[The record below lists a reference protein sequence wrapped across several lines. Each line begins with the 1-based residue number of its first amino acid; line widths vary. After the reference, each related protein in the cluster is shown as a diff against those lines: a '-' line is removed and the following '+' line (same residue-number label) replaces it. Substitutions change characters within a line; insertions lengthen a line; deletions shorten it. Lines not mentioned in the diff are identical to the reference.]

1 MFSSLLD
8 FQDFFKTERKA
19 VNYFIKMRW
28 NGNVQCPYKE
38 CDNNKNKCYTLKS
51 EKDFKCASCGKTFSY
66 KTGTIFENSKISM
79 KKWFLAIYLHTSHK
93 KGISSPQ
100 LAKYLKVRQATAW
113 FILHRLRLV
122 GKNFFGNVQFT
133 GTVEVDECYVGGSES
148 NKHTSKKFKSE
159 KSVIIGLVN
168 RETKQAKAF
177 KIDNADKECLLPKI
191 GCNVKEKST
200 IVTDT
205 YHAYNNLRRNYT
217 HKTVKHSANEY
228 VRNEIDIDGRVAFK
242 VHTNTV
248 EGFWS
253 LVKRT
258 INGTHHW
265 ISKKHTQAYLAEME
279 VRYNTKEQ
287 DDCFRFE
294 SFVSKVN
301 GLRLKYKD
309 LIAIV

>member
-8 FQDFFKTERKA
+8 FQNFFKTEKKA

-28 NGNVQCPYKE
+28 NGNVTCPYKE
-38 CDNNKNKCYTLKS
+38 CDNNKNQCYTLKS

-79 KKWFLAIYLHTSHK
+79 TKWFLAIYLHTAHK

-113 FILHRLRLV
+113 FILHRLRHV
-122 GKNFFGNVQFT
+122 GKNFFGKVEFS
-133 GTVEVDECYVGGSES
+133 GTTEVDECYVGGTES
-148 NKHTSKKFKSE
+148 NKHKDKKFTSQKTA
-159 KSVIIGLVN
+159 IIGLVN

-177 KIDNADKECLLPKI
+177 VVESPNKEELLPKI
-191 GCNVKEKST
+191 GGNIKAKSVV
-200 IVTDT
+200 ITDT
-205 YHAYNNLRRNYT
+205 YGVYKDLKNNFS
-217 HKTVKHSANEY
+217 HKTVKHINNEY
-228 VRNEIDIDGRVAFK
+228 VKNELDIDGRVAFK

-253 LVKRT
+253 IVKRT

-287 DDCFRFE
+287 DDNIRFE
-294 SFVSKVN
+294 RFVSKVS
-301 GLRLKYKD
+301 GLRLKYTT
-309 LIAIV
+309 LIAGV

>member
-19 VNYFIKMRW
+19 VIYFIKMRW
-28 NGNVQCPYKE
+28 NSNVQCPYKE

-122 GKNFFGNVQFT
+122 GKNFFGKVQFS
-133 GTVEVDECYVGGSES
+133 GTTEIDECYVGGSES
-148 NKHTSKKFKSE
+148 NKHTNKKFKSE
-159 KSVIIGLVN
+159 KSVIVGLVN
-168 RETKQAKAF
+168 RETKQVKAF
-177 KIDNADKECLLPKI
+177 KIDNANKECLLPKI

-242 VHTNTV
+242 VHTNTI

-287 DDCFRFE
+287 EDCFRFE

-309 LIAIV
+309 LIAVV